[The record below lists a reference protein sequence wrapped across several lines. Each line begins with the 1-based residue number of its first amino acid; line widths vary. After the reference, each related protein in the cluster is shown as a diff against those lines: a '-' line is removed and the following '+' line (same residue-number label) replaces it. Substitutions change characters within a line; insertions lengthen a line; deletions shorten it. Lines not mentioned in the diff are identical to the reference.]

1 MTQEEKQLL
10 LRDLCARLPYNVIVS
25 KSVYGHDP
33 ELYYLDLYKLA
44 ELRDGDPVIIKP
56 YLRPMSS
63 MTEEERSELRI
74 IWHEDFVGDSS
85 LSPENLGIAAIYPCY
100 PKTTD
105 FYLSHHFDYKGLIE
119 KGLALETP
127 EGMYKD

>member
-10 LRDLCARLPYNVIVS
+10 FIDLCARLPYNVIVS

-63 MTEEERSELRI
+63 MTEEERE
-74 IWHEDFVGDSS
+74 EFNKVGGSVYYNPQNDTLETSS
-85 LSPENLGIAAIYPCY
+85 FFTLEAYDWLNANMFDYRGLIPMGIA
-100 PKTTD
+100 
-105 FYLSHHFDYKGLIE
+105 
-119 KGLALETP
+119 LEAP
-127 EGMYKD
+127 DGMYK